1 MGRFSGSGAAC
12 WGTQSNKKMVT
23 CSNKHSRSSIS
34 FFNLISK
41 EIRKTE
47 VGVNPRSAPFGRMLN
62 RRASIQV
69 SETDDEGII
78 HVPQWM
84 RPHTGLGK
92 TSAEGEWRGSSSHT
106 CYVVRGSVR
115 LHANGLVFY
124 LGLACKGSRAK
135 PRCNT
140 RSHRLHGRT
149 SLARYKYSEHH
160 YRLSTAF
167 SLFLTSQGH
176 GTEEGI
182 FLFSLRDTPAPEF

>member
-1 MGRFSGSGAAC
+1 MWKELVRAQAGLVIAFRHDVLGFSQESKKVSMGRFSGSGAAC

-78 HVPQWM
+78 HVPQ
-84 RPHTGLGK
+84 
-92 TSAEGEWRGSSSHT
+92 
-106 CYVVRGSVR
+106 
-115 LHANGLVFY
+115 
-124 LGLACKGSRAK
+124 
-135 PRCNT
+135 
-140 RSHRLHGRT
+140 
-149 SLARYKYSEHH
+149 
-160 YRLSTAF
+160 
-167 SLFLTSQGH
+167 
-176 GTEEGI
+176 
-182 FLFSLRDTPAPEF
+182 